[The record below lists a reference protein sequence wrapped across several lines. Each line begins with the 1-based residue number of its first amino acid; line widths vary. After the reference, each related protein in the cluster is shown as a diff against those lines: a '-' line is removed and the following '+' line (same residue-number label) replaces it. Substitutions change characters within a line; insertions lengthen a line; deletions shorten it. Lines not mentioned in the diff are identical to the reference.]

1 MYSMFRHGKIS
12 NSQICQPKQF
22 GGCSDQICAR
32 RNLNFANK
40 TPARDYKVSERH
52 KMTTNFF
59 WNKDFFIS
67 RRPFLWKTIKA
78 VGIPEYL
85 AVLFFYHD
93 IILFGKNRRDAEPE
107 VCPFRG
113 PFTYSYAKGGSG
125 AVCSFPRSYLDSCQ
139 DPTKLQLSFQVR
151 VDVMSYSVFLD
162 SCQVQPSSSSASR

>member
-67 RRPFLWKTIKA
+67 RRPFLWNTIKA
-78 VGIPEYL
+78 VGTQNILQCFSFIMILFFLGKTEEMQNQKC
-85 AVLFFYHD
+85 VLFGD
-93 IILFGKNRRDAEPE
+93 
-107 VCPFRG
+107 
-113 PFTYSYAKGGSG
+113 
-125 AVCSFPRSYLDSCQ
+125 RSPSAM
-139 DPTKLQLSFQVR
+139 PR
-151 VDVMSYSVFLD
+151 VDPEPSAPSPGATWTPARI
-162 SCQVQPSSSSASR
+162 QPSSSSASR